1 MKFKDNTLKMNIVGI
16 GFMILLVVG
25 WNMRCDK
32 FNAAVED
39 QISDDEYEMTEVDD
53 LAAHILADSIIS
65 DNVFKTTNAA
75 EYDTLQ
81 IYYSVLSIDSHIDT
95 VESQNIMVF
104 IDTLIAWQY
113 LTLDTTLKE
122 YTLTIGSLTET
133 VSEDSTFLLFSTLT
147 TNGYLTEYR
156 KDFHVIQT
164 ASQTDSIPYPNYSA
178 VIDTLLERKFVL
190 TVEDTAYHLITN
202 SLSDMSGFVLTTGVD
217 QDFVFYFT
225 DYVLLEIYDA
235 TGQIIEAQSNNIPLE
250 LIAGCF
256 KIESEK
262 PAPIVKAR
270 YTYKLMASTNYLFVI
285 IKNDQT
291 TDDTFNCAILSE

>member
-1 MKFKDNTLKMNIVGI
+1 MKFKDSTLKMNIVGI

-39 QISDDEYEMTEVDD
+39 QISEDEYEMTEVDD
-53 LAAHILADSIIS
+53 LAAHILADTVIS
-65 DNVFKTTNAA
+65 KNIYKSKNSAA
-75 EYDTLQ
+75 YDTLQ

-164 ASQTDSIPYPNYSA
+164 ASRTDSIPYPNYSA
-178 VIDTLLERKFVL
+178 VIDTLYARKYSV
-190 TVEDTAYHLITN
+190 TVEDTAYHITTLDVN
-202 SLSDMSGFVLTTGVD
+202 DLAGFTFTTGSK
-217 QDFVFYFT
+217 QGYIFYFT
-225 DYVLLEIYDA
+225 DYLLLEIYDA
-235 TGQIIEAQSNNIPLE
+235 TGQIIEAKSNNIPLE

-270 YTYKLMASTNYLFVI
+270 YTYELMADTNYLFVI
-285 IKNDQT
+285 VKNDQT